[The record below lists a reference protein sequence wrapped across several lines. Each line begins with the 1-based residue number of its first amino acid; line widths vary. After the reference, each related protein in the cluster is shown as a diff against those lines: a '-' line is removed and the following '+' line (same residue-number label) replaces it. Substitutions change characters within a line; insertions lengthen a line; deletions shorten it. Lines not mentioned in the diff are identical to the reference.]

1 MELVISILGVPLGIW
16 SAYCVLSF
24 IHSLSVD
31 SIKDENQRPRI
42 DLDREL
48 SSDKNR
54 DCNRKEQKSYGH
66 WTKKYKL

>member
-1 MELVISILGVPLGIW
+1 MELVISILGVLLIIW
-16 SAYCVLSF
+16 LVSF
-24 IHSLSVD
+24 VFSSIRSLSVG

-48 SSDKNR
+48 SHNKNL
-54 DCNRKEQKSYGH
+54 DCNREEQKSYGH